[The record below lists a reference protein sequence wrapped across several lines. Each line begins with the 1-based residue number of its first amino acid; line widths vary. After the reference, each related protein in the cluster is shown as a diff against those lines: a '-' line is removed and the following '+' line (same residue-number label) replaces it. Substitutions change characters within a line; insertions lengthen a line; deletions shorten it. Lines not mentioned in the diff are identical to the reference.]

1 MKTKIILIVS
11 VIASIAGGFW
21 AGHMQAATSW
31 KHRLYD
37 DFYTRSGADATVYA
51 EALADF
57 REGNTNAAFAML
69 EQHLDLSL
77 ARIESL
83 PAGQNNSLLAGCILK
98 ARDYR
103 LAHPWHGS
111 PPRLEAAAARAL
123 ASAK

>member
-11 VIASIAGGFW
+11 VVASLAVGFL
-21 AGHMQAATSW
+21 AGHFQAATSW

-37 DFYTRSGADATVYA
+37 DFYTRSGADAFVYA
-51 EALADF
+51 GVLADF
-57 REGNTNAAFAML
+57 RGGNTDAGYTLL

-77 ARIESL
+77 ARVEPLSVQQRD
-83 PAGQNNSLLAGCILK
+83 PVVAAGIRK

-103 LAHPWHGS
+103 LDHPWHGS
-111 PPRLEAAAARAL
+111 VPAIEEAAGRVL